1 VPQSFDADFQHWPT
15 LAAFT
20 AYLQGVPRPA
30 WCTGITNHN
39 TYIPNELQW
48 RGLASMQ
55 SMRATY
61 IAKGWSAGPH
71 LYLCAEAPNP
81 ADTGIWQLT
90 PLAHPG
96 VHAGACNADHL
107 GIENVGDFN
116 ARPPSPAQYTLLLAV
131 NRAILA
137 WWGIP
142 PEKVNV
148 HNECM
153 AGRTCPGKYLTGTQ
167 IRASLN
173 SAWSPA
179 PPTDPFARWGDV
191 GKPTGAAVGFA
202 TPRTWLVNQA
212 LGKCVAPETYST
224 SGAYSVTEF
233 EHGLITYFKTRNVA
247 LVEKF

>member
-81 ADTGIWQLT
+81 ADTGIWQMT
-90 PLAHPG
+90 PSEMSACTPALATPTTWASRTSATSMPVRRLQPNIH
-96 VHAGACNADHL
+96 
-107 GIENVGDFN
+107 
-116 ARPPSPAQYTLLLAV
+116 LLLAV

-233 EHGLITYFKTRNVA
+233 EHGLITYFKARNVA